1 MTQPLLTTE
10 ERDRSSQCCECAGE
24 QAGVSRETPHLKRS
38 WDSKVRSAGRHW
50 GTGFRRAALKVCW
63 KLARAAAET
72 ETQTQLVSSA
82 FPSQAA
88 TAAD

>member
-1 MTQPLLTTE
+1 MSPDNQG
-10 ERDRSSQCCECAGE
+10 RGRSIRRGEGAQRAGW
-24 QAGVSRETPHLKRS
+24 RETPHLKKS
-38 WDSKVRSAGRHW
+38 WDSKVRSAGRHC
-50 GTGFRRAALKVCW
+50 GTGFRRAACKVCW

-88 TAAD
+88 TVQTDL